1 MSVPFYFTTSDA
13 PPIPVSF
20 VDSYGNIPA
29 SFTTGAFTLKFRSL
43 STGQKVAGGGTFSSP
58 NQSTGVVTYNLSSSD
73 MTNAYAASALGSAVG
88 GALPGVELFEV
99 LAEATISSLVY
110 DSLPSQIEI
119 RKI

>member
-1 MSVPFYFTTSDA
+1 MSIPFYETTSDA

-29 SFTTGAFTLKFRSL
+29 SFTSGAFTLKFRSL
-43 STGQKVAGGGTFSSP
+43 STGQKVSGGGTFSGAS
-58 NQSTGVVTYNLSSSD
+58 QTTGIVNYNLSSSD
-73 MTNAYAASALGSAVG
+73 MANAYAVSALGSAVG
-88 GALPGVELFEV
+88 GALPGTELFEV

-110 DSLPSQIEI
+110 DSIPSQIAI